1 MRGLECQNNYRMC
14 ILTLNSSK
22 YLKAIS
28 RSHITFRAIA
38 FWVKENQSQLSLTF
52 GCLGKINQSVKS
64 VFVTLLHQPIR
75 VQQFLLEKKMFFF
88 FRISNLF
95 LENFYEKLFEFPRVT
110 LLEK

>member
-38 FWVKENQSQLSLTF
+38 FWVKENQSQISLTF

-64 VFVTLLHQPIR
+64 VFVTMLHQPIR
-75 VQQFLLEKKMFFF
+75 VQQFLLEKKC
-88 FRISNLF
+88 RISNLF

-110 LLEK
+110 LQEK

>member
-38 FWVKENQSQLSLTF
+38 FWVKENQSQISLTF

-75 VQQFLLEKKMFFF
+75 VQQFLLEKKSFFSESPIF
-88 FRISNLF
+88 FWKISMKSYLNF
-95 LENFYEKLFEFPRVT
+95 LE
-110 LLEK
+110 LLY